1 MYILRVSHGT
11 CLENGLDGGP
21 SQSRQASWETVTID
35 YTGGQGH
42 DTQTRVMAIEIE
54 GITWI

>member
-1 MYILRVSHGT
+1 MYILKFSHGT

-35 YTGGQGH
+35 YTGVQGH
-42 DTQTRVMAIEIE
+42 ES
-54 GITWI
+54 

>member
-1 MYILRVSHGT
+1 MYILKVSHGI

-21 SQSRQASWETVTID
+21 SQSRQANWETVMID

-42 DTQTRVMAIEIE
+42 DS
-54 GITWI
+54 